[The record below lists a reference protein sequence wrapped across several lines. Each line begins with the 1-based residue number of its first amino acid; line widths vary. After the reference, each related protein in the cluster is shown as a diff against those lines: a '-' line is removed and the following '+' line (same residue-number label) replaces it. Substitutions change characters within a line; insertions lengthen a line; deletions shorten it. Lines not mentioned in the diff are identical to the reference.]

1 VDCASRA
8 LLALRSASG
17 FQCDLLLAL
26 GVHIAVIEEDLMAA
40 KQFQFRDEARQSILR
55 GANVLADAVRV
66 TLGPKSKCV
75 LIEKK
80 FGRPLVCDDGVT
92 IAKEVELKDPDENL
106 GAQMVRE
113 AAERTGEAVG
123 DGTTTS
129 TLLAHAILNEGVRNV
144 AAGASA
150 VDLKRGLTR
159 GLKAAIEAIRVLSR
173 PVTGKREK
181 AQVAAISAHNNPTI
195 GDMVAEAVE
204 KVGAEGAITVE
215 ESKSTE
221 TALEIVEGMQFD
233 RGFISP
239 YFVTDSEGMQA
250 ALDEPLILLYEKK
263 ISNVKDVLPLLEQI
277 VHTGRPLLIIS
288 EDVEAEA
295 LATMVLNKIRGTLPC
310 AAVKAP
316 GFGDRRKAMLQD
328 IGILTGGQ
336 LIAEELGIKLENV
349 KIEQLGKA
357 KRVVIDKDTTTIV
370 DGAGEKSAIEGRCRE
385 LRKQIED
392 TTSDY
397 DKEKL
402 RERLA
407 KLSGGVAVIR
417 VGAPSE
423 AEAKKLK
430 EAFEDAISATKA
442 AMAEGVLPGAGLALL
457 RAIDA
462 VDAEEAKAEEDEKT
476 GLRILKRALEAPTR
490 QIAENSALDGGVV
503 VDRMRLT
510 KGVCGLNAATGKFVD
525 LIEAGI
531 IDATKVVRV
540 ALENAVSVA
549 STLLLTEATL
559 TEKREKK
566 PERAPAPE
574 YAE

>member
-1 VDCASRA
+1 
-8 LLALRSASG
+8 
-17 FQCDLLLAL
+17 
-26 GVHIAVIEEDLMAA
+26 MPA
-40 KQFQFRDEARQSILR
+40 KRFQFRADARQSILR
-55 GANVLADAVRV
+55 GASILADAVRV
-66 TLGPKSKCV
+66 TLGPKSKSV

-80 FGRPLVCDDGVT
+80 FGRPIVCDDGVT
-92 IAKEVELKDPDENL
+92 IAKEVELTNPEENL

-129 TLLAHAILNEGVRNV
+129 TLLAHAILAEGVRNI

-159 GLKAAIEAIRVLSR
+159 GLKAAVDSIRGLSR
-173 PVTGKREK
+173 PVTNRREK
-181 AQVAAISAHNNPTI
+181 AQVATISAHNNSI
-195 GDMVAEAVE
+195 VGDMVAEAVE

-215 ESKSTE
+215 ESKTTE
-221 TALEIVEGMQFD
+221 TILEIVEGMQFD

-239 YFVTDSEGMQA
+239 YFVTDPEGMEA
-250 ALDEPLILLYEKK
+250 ALDEPLILIHEKK
-263 ISNVKDVLPLLEQI
+263 ISNVKDLLPLLEQI
-277 VHTGRPLLIIS
+277 VRAGKPLLIIS

-295 LATMVLNKIRGTLPC
+295 LATLVLNKIRGTLPC

-328 IGILTGGQ
+328 LAILTGGQ
-336 LIAEELGIKLENV
+336 LIAEELGIKLEN
-349 KIEQLGKA
+349 ITIDQLGKA
-357 KRVVIDKDTTTIV
+357 KRVVMDKDTTTIV
-370 DGAGEKSAIEGRCRE
+370 GGAGAKSAIDGRCRE
-385 LRKQIED
+385 LRKQIEE

-402 RERLA
+402 QERLA
-407 KLSGGVAVIR
+407 KLTGGVAVIR

-442 AMAEGVLPGAGLALL
+442 AIAEGVLPGAGLPLL

-462 VDAEEAKAEEDEKT
+462 VEAEEAKCDEDEKT
-476 GLRILKRALEAPTR
+476 GLRILKKALEAPTR
-490 QIAENSALDGGVV
+490 QIAENSELDGGVV
-503 VDRMRLT
+503 VDRMRSG
-510 KGVCGLNAATGKFVD
+510 KGNCGLDASTGKYVD

-559 TEKREKK
+559 TEEREKK
-566 PERAPAPE
+566 SERAPAPE
-574 YAE
+574 Y